1 MVSKTKKK
9 KGKVVPSS
17 VKKKK
22 ANLQKGVP
30 AAGTHQKVDLPKFL
44 KEFDSLLNKKDFDG
58 PQKMLDGL
66 RGIKKWQR
74 LNLQSVIE
82 FKRGRE
88 DLSEDIMRQALREPD
103 VRPSINRNL
112 QGC

>member
-9 KGKVVPSS
+9 KGKPTPS
-17 VKKKK
+17 KGK
-22 ANLQKGVP
+22 ANKDNPVKRVAGGTLQ
-30 AAGTHQKVDLPKFL
+30 QVDLPKFL
-44 KEFDSLLNKKDFDG
+44 KNFDELLNNKEFTE
-58 PQKMLDGL
+58 PQKMLDSL

-88 DLSEDIMRQALREPD
+88 DLSEDLMRQALTERT
-103 VRPSINRNL
+103 NWMNL
-112 QGC
+112 